1 MARDFNRIASALL
14 AAMMLAAVA
23 GGIVGCGRPD
33 SGDSAAGSQQ
43 SGSATQAAVEAM
55 PIEIRN
61 VQLPKG
67 FPVEVPVPDGRVST
81 ADVQSSA
88 GQEAWVYDMTV
99 VSPVAAVAD
108 WYSGAYANANWV
120 LSSRRPGAGG
130 GDSVTLVFAK
140 GDAESAI
147 ALGSAPGSTT
157 RVQASIG
164 IGVPVTG
171 TY

>member
-1 MARDFNRIASALL
+1 MTRDFNRIASALL

-23 GGIVGCGRPD
+23 GGLVGCSRGD
-33 SGDSAAGSQQ
+33 SGAGAQGSQQ
-43 SGSATQAAVEAM
+43 PGSATQVAVEAM

-81 ADVQSSA
+81 ADVQGSG

-99 VSPVAAVAD
+99 AAPVAAIAD
-108 WYSGAYANANWV
+108 WYSAAYTNANWE
-120 LSSRRPGAGG
+120 LASSRPSASG

-140 GDAESAI
+140 GDAESLI
-147 ALGSAPGSTT
+147 ALTPANGSTT